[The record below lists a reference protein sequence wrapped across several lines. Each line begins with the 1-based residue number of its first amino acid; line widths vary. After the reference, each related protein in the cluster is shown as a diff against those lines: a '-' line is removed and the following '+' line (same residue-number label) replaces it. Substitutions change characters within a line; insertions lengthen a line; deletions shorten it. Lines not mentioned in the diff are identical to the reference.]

1 MELSG
6 FMTLKDCMNS
16 HLSPCAGSKCCLPM
30 WLSRDCEVHV
40 IICTQPH
47 PLFTSFTT
55 VLEVFDKVPFV
66 YMIVSVYM
74 FFGFFCLPQGIF
86 HFQLGRGEPML
97 HTRLRPHCK
106 EFLEKIAKLYEL
118 HVFTFGSRLY
128 AHTIAGN
135 RLRFPFSPW
144 FTCTACFCPLEGSIC
159 SGFFFISKTLL
170 HRHVSIKYMSAAATI
185 FIYLPLLL
193 EIKFN
198 LSISSSFFI
207 IVPLCFNLRLADIE
221 V

>member
-6 FMTLKDCMNS
+6 FMALKGCMNS

-30 WLSRDCEVHV
+30 WPSRDREVHV
-40 IICTQPH
+40 KIGTQPH
-47 PLFTSFTT
+47 PLFTSFAKA
-55 VLEVFDKVPFV
+55 LEVFDKVPFV
-66 YMIVSVYM
+66 YLIVSVYM
-74 FFGFFCLPQGIF
+74 FFFYLPQGIF

-135 RLRFPFSPW
+135 RLDYLHFSY
-144 FTCTACFCPLEGSIC
+144 
-159 SGFFFISKTLL
+159 FFVVHLYCLL
-170 HRHVSIKYMSAAATI
+170 VSTRGKYLFRWLQKHVSNKYMSAAGTI
-185 FIYLPLLL
+185 FNLSAFNTDL
-193 EIKFN
+193 KFS
-198 LSISSSFFI
+198 LSISSLFFI
-207 IVPLCFNLRLADIE
+207 VVPLHFNLGLADI
-221 V
+221 VV

>member
-1 MELSG
+1 
-6 FMTLKDCMNS
+6 
-16 HLSPCAGSKCCLPM
+16 M
-30 WLSRDCEVHV
+30 WPSRDCEVHV

-47 PLFTSFTT
+47 PLLSCLAKA
-55 VLEVFDKVPFV
+55 LEAFDKVPFV
-66 YMIVSVYM
+66 YFIISVY
-74 FFGFFCLPQGIF
+74 FFLFFYLPQGIF

-135 RLRFPFSPW
+135 RLDYLHFSFFLSVVHLYCLLVSTRGKYLLRVLSAW
-144 FTCTACFCPLEGSIC
+144 DGSKNM
-159 SGFFFISKTLL
+159 S
-170 HRHVSIKYMSAAATI
+170 VSNMSAAGTI
-185 FIYLPLLL
+185 FNLSAINTD
-193 EIKFN
+193 IKFN

-207 IVPLCFNLRLADIE
+207 IVPLRFNLWRADIE
-221 V
+221 L